1 MKPGD
6 LVMIDY
12 FQGARLA
19 LVLKEQPYDR
29 YELQIVGGLY
39 DKSECSRHWSEINL
53 LSSA

>member
-12 FQGARLA
+12 FQGERLA
-19 LVLKEQPYDR
+19 LVLEDLPYDR

-39 DKSECSRHWSEINL
+39 DKSQCSRHWTEINL